1 MNSVICSECGAIRP
15 VEITQQT
22 VRTPCPNCGGTALTI
37 SASINERLYAVDRAT
52 AELIPGK
59 QDRDWEQR
67 WRIVQDDLQQLLQP
81 KTGICSSDTIHA
93 SAHHL
98 FSFYIAA
105 YHLKDILKEAA
116 PQLGIEAS
124 EVEAAITNDP
134 RLSLL
139 ADLANSDKHYRLK
152 NRPRSGS
159 VPIIDNLSG
168 IDTQEGE
175 GWQLSVQI
183 RHGAAVLDG
192 LAIAQ
197 DAINAWNEKLQLWGL
212 I

>member
-1 MNSVICSECGAIRP
+1 MKILTSYINFSALNSP
-15 VEITQQT
+15 V
-22 VRTPCPNCGGTALTI
+22 
-37 SASINERLYAVDRAT
+37 YAVDHAT
-52 AELIPGK
+52 VELIPGK

-81 KTGICSSDTIHA
+81 KTEICSSDTIHA

-139 ADLANSDKHYRLK
+139 ADLANLDKHYRLER
-152 NRPRSGS
+152 RPRSGN
-159 VPIIDNLSG
+159 VPIIDKLSG
-168 IDTQEGE
+168 INTQEEG

-183 RHGAAVLDG
+183 RHGAAILDG

-197 DAINAWNEKLQLWGL
+197 DAINAWNEKFQLWGL